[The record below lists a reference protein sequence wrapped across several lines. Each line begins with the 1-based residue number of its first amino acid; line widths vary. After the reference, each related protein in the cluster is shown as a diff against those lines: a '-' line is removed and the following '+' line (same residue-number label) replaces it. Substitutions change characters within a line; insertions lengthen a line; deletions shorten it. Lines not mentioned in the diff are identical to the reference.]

1 MQLLRTGVL
10 LLIFANHSDTLVRS
24 SLEAGPLTPP
34 SAPLSLVGEG
44 LVGEGLRHYSQQSPI
59 LGLGTLSIAASSQ
72 EPEPAAKPA
81 TVSAPSTGL
90 ASVRTIYV
98 IPMKDRLE
106 HFLTNELVR
115 WGHFEVTINP
125 RQADALLSDTTEVD
139 LKQLMLPDAKIRKTG
154 ARTRGTAFL
163 IDMKTER
170 VLWSTAKK
178 PSDSFFLGGVKS
190 GRELAEEI
198 VAQLKK
204 DLQPR

>member
-1 MQLLRTGVL
+1 MQWLRRTGVSV
-10 LLIFANHSDTLVRS
+10 LIA
-24 SLEAGPLTPP
+24 
-34 SAPLSLVGEG
+34 
-44 LVGEGLRHYSQQSPI
+44 
-59 LGLGTLSIAASSQ
+59 LGTLSIAAASQ
-72 EPEPAAKPA
+72 ETETLVKPA
-81 TVSAPSTGL
+81 SDLAPSAAL
-90 ASVRTIYV
+90 ASVKFVYV

-106 HFLTNELVR
+106 HFLINELVR
-115 WGHFEVTINP
+115 WGHFEVTLNT

-139 LKQLMLPDAKIRKTG
+139 IKQLMIPDAKIRKTG